1 MDMRPSILTPYM
13 GMYAHTV
20 PPYMD
25 IGMHTTPSLYGHLSP
40 SLYGHTIL
48 HPYMVMLSSPSLY
61 GHVLYFT
68 LFVWTCLCAYFN
80 PVLSQQADGQQA
92 MPMPPLQVMKP
103 NELFYSKIIPL
114 LKENGL
120 SEQTPR
126 KEWPHHIQLRVLK
139 ELIAETP
146 ADLLAR
152 LVT

>member
-1 MDMRPSILTPYM
+1 MPTVLCEYLGVYTPY
-13 GMYAHTV
+13 
-20 PPYMD
+20 
-25 IGMHTTPSLYGHLSP
+25 
-40 SLYGHTIL
+40 
-48 HPYMVMLSSPSLY
+48 Y
-61 GHVLYFT
+61 GHVTTTSLNLLFSLYEHLYT
-68 LFVWTCLCAYFN
+68 YH
-80 PVLSQQADGQQA
+80 PQQADGQQA

-146 ADLLAR
+146 ANLLAR
-152 LVT
+152 YISHTIKATYCISYARPVVP